1 MENAFDSF
9 VDYKIITRNNTVVFL
24 FDVLKDY
31 PSPFQWTC
39 AKEDFKK
46 AMEELKQLNTNYVY
60 IFDMRLMGLLSINQ
74 VKEFVEILESL
85 SDFLEKKLSYSVVVA
100 EGAIIKT
107 IYELMKIFYKTKKPL
122 KIVNTM
128 EQAYQ
133 YMDESKLAP

>member
-9 VDYKIITRNNTVVFL
+9 VDYSISTRNNKVIFL
-24 FDVLKDY
+24 FDVLKKT

-46 AMEELKQLNTNYVY
+46 AMEELKRMNTPY
-60 IFDMRLMGLLSINQ
+60 IYLFDIRLMGLLTIQQ
-74 VKEFVEILESL
+74 VKEFVEILDTL
-85 SDFLEKKLSYSVVVA
+85 SVFLETNLYYSVVVA

-107 IYELMKIFYKTKKPL
+107 IYELMKIFYKTKKTL
-122 KIVNTM
+122 HIVNTM

-133 YMDESKLAP
+133 YMDEVKISP